1 MSGSDRTRPGGVSA
15 SGPHRTE
22 WAKQGADTKR
32 AYNEAAKGQSQ
43 GQEQSASKGDKAK
56 ASLDREPSV
65 AEKKQGAALDA
76 QNASRT
82 RFEQNRARNVQYN
95 GRSRGLDYSR

>member
-15 SGPHRTE
+15 SGPHRSE
-22 WAKQGADTKR
+22 WVKQGADTKR

-56 ASLDREPSV
+56 SSLDREPSV